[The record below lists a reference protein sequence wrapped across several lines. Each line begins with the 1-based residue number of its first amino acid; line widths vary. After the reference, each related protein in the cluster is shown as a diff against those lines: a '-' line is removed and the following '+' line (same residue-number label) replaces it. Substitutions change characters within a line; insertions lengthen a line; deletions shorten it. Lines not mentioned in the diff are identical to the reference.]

1 MTAKRIVSIALTWSL
16 VWVVFAALSVTVL
29 GLIDPDSI
37 DEGEILGAIFILGPM
52 GILTGLAFAIL
63 VSLASKRT
71 RSFDLSLFRT
81 LAWGVLGSALVQT
94 GYLGHGD
101 AGLVANLG
109 MAVVFS
115 AFGGIISVFWY
126 CLVSRWARV

>member
-1 MTAKRIVSIALTWSL
+1 MTTKRIVSIALTWSL
-16 VWVVFAALSVTVL
+16 LWVVFAALSATVL

-37 DEGEILGAIFILGPM
+37 DEGEIQGAIFILGPM
-52 GILTGLAFAIL
+52 GILTGLAFAFL
-63 VSLASKRT
+63 VSLAIKRAS
-71 RSFDLSLFRT
+71 SFDLSLFRT
-81 LAWGVLGSALVQT
+81 RAWVVLGSALVQT

-126 CLVSRWARV
+126 FLASRWARV